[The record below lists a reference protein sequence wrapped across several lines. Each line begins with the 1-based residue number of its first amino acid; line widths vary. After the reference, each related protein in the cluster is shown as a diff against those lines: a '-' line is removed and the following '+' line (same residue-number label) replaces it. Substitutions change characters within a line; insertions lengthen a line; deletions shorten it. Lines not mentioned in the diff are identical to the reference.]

1 MNQVHIIALNQIR
14 PAPWNPPSRMD
25 PANVQGMADSIKQ
38 VGQESPALIRPVE
51 ADPPVKYELVWGHR
65 RYAAQRLIMEE
76 TGEITRLKTFIR
88 EMSQEQAM
96 IASAIENLQREE
108 FSDIEEAEF
117 FRTCGEQYG
126 ESAVDILSEKLSIS
140 HRYIRKRIEILKL
153 PEEALELW
161 RTGVWHVGH
170 MEQLL
175 RLGDDVGAFL
185 ELIENHRR
193 DPEDISVWDLRELID
208 RRAIPL
214 HSGNFS
220 KADCKTC
227 PKNTDTQFSLFGELI
242 GVESEKTKCLN
253 PKCFV
258 EKQQAWVDL
267 NWLKCKENKYG
278 TQAAIIGDHN
288 TETTGEFSEWS
299 SPKPAAKCKSC
310 PHFATVLGVGERRAV
325 WRDRVCMGPPECF
338 AEVKKG
344 EKQKANGG
352 NGNGKGDGP
361 RVAWH
366 GEYYRQEFYHQE
378 IPQLMESLPDE
389 DPRRLQLALAAIVY
403 SAKGIHEWFCEQ
415 MGVEIEKP
423 EYSCYFALPFHRILE
438 LASAGP
444 PARVE
449 QLMGQAL
456 VQIALRKDRG
466 YETSFADQ
474 DRQAIAE
481 FLEVDFDNFQV
492 TEEYLK
498 KKTKA
503 ELVKFIAH
511 ESSLMEEPEF
521 KGLMVKQGYPTPEN
535 LAQAKKGVL
544 VDLILN
550 CGIDLR
556 GRLPKEI
563 ADRPEL
569 GAE

>member
-1 MNQVHIIALNQIR
+1 MNQVHIIALNQIK
-14 PAPWNPPSRMD
+14 PAPWNPPSRLD
-25 PANVQGMADSIKQ
+25 PANVQGLADSIEQ
-38 VGQESPALIRPVE
+38 VGQESPALIRPIE
-51 ADPPVKYELVWGHR
+51 AEAPVKYELVWGHR
-65 RYAAQRLIMEE
+65 RYAAQRLIMEK

-96 IASAIENLQREE
+96 IASAIENLQREG
-108 FSDIEEAEF
+108 FTDLEEAEF

-153 PEEALELW
+153 PEAALELW
-161 RTGVWHVGH
+161 RSGAWHVGH

-175 RLGDDVGAFL
+175 RLGDEVGAFL
-185 ELIENHRR
+185 ELFENHRR
-193 DPEDISVWDLRELID
+193 DPEEFSVWELRELID

-214 HSGNFS
+214 HAGNFK

-227 PKNTDTQFSLFGELI
+227 RKNTDTQFSLFG
-242 GVESEKTKCLN
+242 GESEKAKCLDF
-253 PKCFV
+253 KCFV
-258 EKQQAWVDL
+258 KKQQAWIDV
-267 NWLKCKENKYG
+267 NWLTCKENKYG
-278 TQAAIIGDHN
+278 TQVAIVGDHN
-288 TETTGEFSEWS
+288 TEYTGEFSEWS
-299 SPKPAAKCKSC
+299 GPKPTEKCKSC
-310 PHFATVLGVGERRAV
+310 SHYATVLGTGERRGT
-325 WRDRVCMGPPECF
+325 WHDRVCIGKPECF

-344 EKQKANGG
+344 EKQNAKGG
-352 NGNGKGDGP
+352 NGNGDGP

-378 IPQLMESLPDE
+378 IPQLMESLLDD
-389 DPRRLQLALAAIVY
+389 DPRRLQFALASIVY

-415 MGVEIEKP
+415 MGAEVKNGEH
-423 EYSCYFALPFHRILE
+423 EYYFSLPFHTILE
-438 LASAGP
+438 LAKALDTSRA
-444 PARVE
+444 E
-449 QLMGQAL
+449 KLMAQAL

-511 ESSLMEEPEF
+511 ESGLMEEPEF